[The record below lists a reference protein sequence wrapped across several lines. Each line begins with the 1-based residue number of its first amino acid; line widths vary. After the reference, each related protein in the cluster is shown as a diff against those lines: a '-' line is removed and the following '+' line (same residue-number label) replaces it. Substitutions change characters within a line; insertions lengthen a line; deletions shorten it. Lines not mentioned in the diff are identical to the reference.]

1 MIHWRIWVIGAG
13 VASAGLAASA
23 KVRGAVA
30 PHLPAALTHTASPA
44 SAPGID
50 QDAMQALDDMGKY
63 LRTLNVIQV
72 HADVTTED
80 VMEDGQKVTT
90 MKSINLVA
98 QRPNKL
104 WAEVADERAP
114 RFFFYDGKTFTLWA
128 PRTRYYAKAGAPPT
142 INQLA
147 DTLDEKF
154 NIDLPLVDLFRWGT
168 PDSDLKGITAAED
181 LGSADVDGTTCE
193 HYAYR
198 QEGLDWQVWI
208 QQGDFALPRKL
219 VLTTTTD
226 EARPQH
232 SSTWTWNLAPSY
244 DDSTFVFTPPKDAH
258 QIQFR
263 QVAAMRDS
271 VKKAG
276 GGK

>member
-1 MIHWRIWVIGAG
+1 ML
-13 VASAGLAASA
+13 ASAMSSSRMGAWPHHSESRCPSTRRSSASRSRYSKNGFSA
-23 KVRGAVA
+23 TVE
-30 PHLPAALTHTASPA
+30 
-44 SAPGID
+44 APG
-50 QDAMQALDDMGKY
+50 
-63 LRTLNVIQV
+63 
-72 HADVTTED
+72 
-80 VMEDGQKVTT
+80 
-90 MKSINLVA
+90 
-98 QRPNKL
+98 
-104 WAEVADERAP
+104 
-114 RFFFYDGKTFTLWA
+114 
-128 PRTRYYAKAGAPPT
+128 T
-142 INQLA
+142 ISELA
-147 DTLDEKF
+147 DKLETEYALQ
-154 NIDLPLVDLFRWGT
+154 LPLVDLFRWGT